1 MCSSFDLNSHQSA
14 KLLLQLTRLSD
25 ITHIAKQITF
35 ICNQDCK
42 VSINFHFDNIFCFE
56 RIYRIAFNAFLTIFE
71 WGNITLSRVITP
83 SYELIAI
90 LTCWRSARKVIQ
102 YDKSTTFFHLGTLP
116 SSELH
121 IKVNYN
127 YFNAAI
133 SHKLSIVCTR
143 MVTKLWALGYIKA
156 FMNTDTYN
164 FYFHIIIMFPKN
176 VNIQNKGK
184 RIACLIFIPKLNL
197 YLFILNI

>member
-1 MCSSFDLNSHQSA
+1 M
-14 KLLLQLTRLSD
+14 
-25 ITHIAKQITF
+25 
-35 ICNQDCK
+35 
-42 VSINFHFDNIFCFE
+42 
-56 RIYRIAFNAFLTIFE
+56 
-71 WGNITLSRVITP
+71 SRVITP

-102 YDKSTTFFHLGTLP
+102 YDKSTTFFFHLGTLQ

-133 SHKLSIVCTR
+133 SHKLYIVCTR

-156 FMNTDTYN
+156 FMNTDN
-164 FYFHIIIMFPKN
+164 SKFYFNTIILFPKN
-176 VNIQNKGK
+176 AYIQNKGK
-184 RIACLIFIPKLNL
+184 RIITVYIIFISKLNL
-197 YLFILNI
+197 YVFILNI